1 MSDYLNVDGV
11 IDITV
16 KDKFGNIKTKRTVR
30 NAVSDL
36 GKMIFLYG
44 GAQGFT
50 SQVILMSATLSKPYE
65 NVNIQSCLSLLNLN
79 DNNLNT
85 VKAKGG
91 VVSYLLTDSSEV
103 VFCDYDEDGNETSGF
118 TKMEVDSDLFQFV
131 VGKRYSFE
139 PGRIVG
145 SINAVA
151 MTGSNTCSL
160 PAINLFKRFGVGKFK
175 YPYFV
180 DDHYGYLLPGI
191 IYNKGKDNEVRWTE
205 PDEVLFRFCTKS
217 SEVAVGVRLLTGD
230 VTFYNT
236 VADRYPED
244 KYPTVDRSL
253 TWKDICIIGV
263 RDYNIVI
270 EEEYPTAVIKNN
282 LYIWGKESPQ
292 GSVLKHY
299 VIGSSNITEDREFL
313 TMTESE
319 YPHGYNA
326 FISLVYD
333 DTSIKVVLYLKHSTN
348 YNELRSIEFPLNE
361 YGEPDIRFD
370 GWGGTNVNTT
380 STKVN
385 SDLSLA
391 GESQYYECGIDFRT
405 IPAFIRKE
413 FGDANRNNNRKPLI
427 TQIQDKYYL
436 SIKSA
441 KRTSGPYEEPECTP
455 IYEFTDLSDIG
466 GSMTGKVLSAVY
478 NTYIYSHNPIMYID
492 DSLSYVISPY
502 FNPGNGQTYSALS
515 GPNWCGN
522 VISMRVLDEPLVVT
536 EEDTLEITYMYTTG
550 DFSSTD
556 FIAENTDGNKPI
568 SVG

>member
-16 KDKFGNIKTKRTVR
+16 KDKFGNIKTKNTVR

-36 GKMIFLYG
+36 GKMIFLYE
-44 GAQGFT
+44 GARGYT
-50 SQVILMSATLSKPYE
+50 IEVELMSAHLSDTHDHVYVP
-65 NVNIQSCLSLLNLN
+65 SCLSLLNLN

-85 VKAKGG
+85 VKNNGG

-103 VFCDYDEDGNETSGF
+103 VFCEYDENGNETSGF
-118 TKMEVDSDLFQFV
+118 TKVEVDSDLFQFV

-139 PGRIVG
+139 TGSIVG
-145 SINAVA
+145 SINAIA

-160 PAINLFKRFGVGKFK
+160 PAINLFKRFGLGKFK
-175 YPYFV
+175 YPYFPGF
-180 DDHYGYLLPGI
+180 HYGYMLPGI
-191 IYNKGKDNEVRWTE
+191 IYNKGTDNEVRWTE
-205 PDEVLFRFCTKS
+205 PDEVLFRFCPS
-217 SEVAVGVRLLTGD
+217 SSKELAVGVRLLTGD

-253 TWKDICIIGV
+253 KWKDICIIGV
-263 RDYNIVI
+263 RDYGRSRS
-270 EEEYPTAVIKNN
+270 EEYPTAVIKNN
-282 LYIWGKESPQ
+282 LYIMGY
-292 GSVLKHY
+292 GLKHY
-299 VIGSSNITEDREFL
+299 VIGSSNITEDREFSTL
-313 TMTESE
+313 TKSE
-319 YPHGYNA
+319 YPDRYNN
-326 FISLVYD
+326 FIALVYD
-333 DTSIKVVLYLKHSTN
+333 DHSIAAVFYLVTSTHNSYLHSV
-348 YNELRSIEFPLNE
+348 EVPLNE
-361 YGEPDIRFD
+361 DGSPDVRVD
-370 GWGGTNVNTT
+370 SWGNVNVNTT

-391 GESQYYECGIDFRT
+391 GESQYYDCGIDFRT

-413 FGDANRNNNRKPLI
+413 VGADNRKNRKPLI

-436 SIKSA
+436 AIKSVN
-441 KRTSGPYEEPECTP
+441 RSSVEDPTHTGTP
-455 IYEFTDLSDIG
+455 IYEFTDLSDIE

-478 NTYIYSHNPIMYID
+478 ASVSTFHKPIMYVD
-492 DSLSYVISPY
+492 DSLSYVISPH
-502 FNPGNGQTYSALS
+502 FQIDNGQSYDVLS

-522 VISMRVLDEPLVVT
+522 IISMRVLDEPLVVT

-550 DFSSTD
+550 DFSSTN

>member
-16 KDKFGNIKTKRTVR
+16 KDKFGNIKTKNTVR

-36 GKMIFLYG
+36 GKMIFLHDG
-44 GAQGFT
+44 T
-50 SQVILMSATLSKPYE
+50 KVCTLSDVLMSAYLSERYE
-65 NVNIQSCLSLLNLN
+65 NVHVPSCLSLLNLN

-85 VKAKGG
+85 VKGKGG

-103 VFCDYDEDGNETSGF
+103 VFCEYDENGNETSGF
-118 TKMEVDSDLFQFV
+118 TKSEVDSCLFQFV
-131 VGKRYSFE
+131 VGNRYSFKT
-139 PGRIVG
+139 GSIVG
-145 SINAVA
+145 SINAIA
-151 MTGSNTCSL
+151 MTGGNTCSL
-160 PAINLFKRFGVGKFK
+160 PAINLFKRFGIGKVP
-175 YPYFV
+175 YPYSFNSY
-180 DDHYGYLLPGI
+180 YGYLLPGI

-205 PDEVLFRFCTKS
+205 PDEVLFRFCSSS
-217 SEVAVGVRLLTGD
+217 SELAVGVRLLTGD
-230 VTFYNT
+230 VTVYNT

-263 RDYNIVI
+263 RDYNKYVLQ
-270 EEEYPTAVIKNN
+270 EYPTAVIKNN
-282 LYIWGKESPQ
+282 LYIM

-299 VIGSSNITEDREFL
+299 VIGSSNITEDREFVDL
-313 TMTESE
+313 TGVY
-319 YPHGYNA
+319 YPGGSRTTIA
-326 FISLVYD
+326 LVYGD
-333 DTSIKVVLYLKHSTN
+333 HSITAVFYSRLST
-348 YNELRSIEFPLNE
+348 YNSYIRSVEFSLDG
-361 YGEPDIRFD
+361 YGAPDVRINSEGYSYID
-370 GWGGTNVNTT
+370 MKIT
-380 STKVN
+380 STKVH

-391 GESQYYECGIDFRT
+391 GGSQYYECGIDFRT
-405 IPAFIRKE
+405 IPAFIRKKFVDE
-413 FGDANRNNNRKPLI
+413 TWRPLI

-436 SIKSA
+436 SIKGDGY
-441 KRTSGPYEEPECTP
+441 TCTP
-455 IYEFTDLSDIG
+455 IYEFTDLSDIE

-478 NTYIYSHNPIMYID
+478 ASVSTFHKPIMYVD

-502 FNPGNGQTYSALS
+502 FHIDDGQSFSVLS

-522 VISMRVLDEPLVVT
+522 IISMRVLDEPLVVT

-550 DFSSTD
+550 DFSSTN

>member
-16 KDKFGNIKTKRTVR
+16 KDKFGNIKTKNTVR

-36 GKMIFLYG
+36 GKMIFLYE
-44 GAQGFT
+44 GAKVCT
-50 SQVILMSATLSKPYE
+50 AEHVLMSGSLSDRYE
-65 NVNIQSCLSLLNLN
+65 NVYVPSCLSLLNLN
-79 DNNLNT
+79 DNHLTT
-85 VKAKGG
+85 VKDNGG

-103 VFCDYDEDGNETSGF
+103 VFCEYDEDGNETSGF

-131 VGKRYSFE
+131 AGKRCSFE

-145 SINAVA
+145 SINAIA

-160 PAINLFKRFGVGKFK
+160 PAINLFKRFGIRKFK
-175 YPYFV
+175 YPYFPSSH
-180 DDHYGYLLPGI
+180 DGYLLPGI

-205 PDEVLFRFCTKS
+205 PDEVLFRFCPSES
-217 SEVAVGVRLLTGD
+217 SELAVGVRLLTGD
-230 VTFYNT
+230 VTVYNT

-253 TWKDICIIGV
+253 KWKDICIIGV
-263 RDYNIVI
+263 RDYGILVR
-270 EEEYPTAVIKNN
+270 EEYPTAVIKNN
-282 LYIWGKESPQ
+282 LYIM
-292 GSVLKHY
+292 GSGLKHY

-313 TMTESE
+313 DLTGSE
-319 YPHGYNA
+319 YPGWYDA
-326 FISLVYD
+326 FIALVYD
-333 DTSIKVVLYLKHSTN
+333 YHSITVVFYVTSKSEHKN
-348 YNELRSIEFPLNE
+348 YLRSLEIPLNE
-361 YGEPDIRFD
+361 YGAPDVRID
-370 GWGGTNVNTT
+370 YWGNVNVNTT
-380 STKVN
+380 STEVN

-413 FGDANRNNNRKPLI
+413 FGADNKHNRKPLI

-436 SIKSA
+436 AIKGEG
-441 KRTSGPYEEPECTP
+441 RTGTP
-455 IYEFTDLSDIG
+455 IYEFTDLSDIK
-466 GSMTGKVLSAVY
+466 GSMTGKLLSAVY
-478 NTYIYSHNPIMYID
+478 DDWIYSPNPIMYVD
-492 DSLSYVISPY
+492 DSLSYVISPC
-502 FNPGNGQTYSALS
+502 FHLDNGSQYSVLS

-522 VISMRVLDEPLVVT
+522 IISMRVLDEPLVVT

-550 DFSSTD
+550 DFSSTN

>member
-11 IDITV
+11 INITV
-16 KDKFGNIKTKRTVR
+16 KDKFGNIKTKNTVR

-36 GKMIFLYG
+36 GKMIFLYEG
-44 GAQGFT
+44 EKGFT
-50 SQVILMSATLSKPYE
+50 VQPVLMSAHLSDRYE
-65 NVNIQSCLSLLNLN
+65 NVHVQSCLSLLNLT
-79 DNNLNT
+79 DTHLNT
-85 VKAKGG
+85 VKDNGG
-91 VVSYLLTDSSEV
+91 VVSYILTDSSEV
-103 VFCDYDEDGNETSGF
+103 VFCEYDENGNETSGF

-145 SINAVA
+145 SINAIA

-160 PAINLFKRFGVGKFK
+160 PAINLFKRFGIGKFK
-175 YPYFV
+175 YPYFPSS
-180 DDHYGYLLPGI
+180 HYGYLLPGI
-191 IYNKGKDNEVRWTE
+191 IYNKGRDNEVRWTE
-205 PDEVLFRFCTKS
+205 PDEVLFRFYSSSS
-217 SEVAVGVRLLTGD
+217 SELAVGVRLLTGD
-230 VTFYNT
+230 VTVYNT

-253 TWKDICIIGV
+253 KWKDICIIGV
-263 RDYNIVI
+263 RDYDKSVI
-270 EEEYPTAVIKNN
+270 EEYPTAVIKNN
-282 LYIWGKESPQ
+282 LYIM
-292 GSVLKHY
+292 GSFGLKHY
-299 VIGSSNITEDREFL
+299 VIGSSNITEDSEFL
-313 TMTESE
+313 SMTGSE
-319 YPHGYNA
+319 YPNYYDN
-326 FISLVYD
+326 FIALVYD
-333 DTSIKVVLYLKHSTN
+333 YHYITVVFYLTSKSTN
-348 YNELRSIEFPLNE
+348 KNYLNSLEIPLNE
-361 YGEPDIRFD
+361 YGAPDVRVD
-370 GWGGTNVNTT
+370 YWGNVNVNTT
-380 STKVN
+380 STEVN

-413 FGDANRNNNRKPLI
+413 FGAYNKHNRKPLI

-436 SIKSA
+436 AI
-441 KRTSGPYEEPECTP
+441 RGDEHTGTP
-455 IYEFTDLSDIG
+455 IYEFTDLSDIK

-478 NTYIYSHNPIMYID
+478 YGNVYSHNPNPIMYVD

-502 FNPGNGQTYSALS
+502 FHLDNGYLYSVLS

-522 VISMRVLDEPLVVT
+522 IISMRVLDEPLVVT

-550 DFSSTD
+550 DFSSTN

>member
-16 KDKFGNIKTKRTVR
+16 KDKFGNIKTKSTVR

-36 GKMIFLYG
+36 GKMIFLYE
-44 GAQGFT
+44 GARGFT
-50 SQVILMSATLSKPYE
+50 LTDELMSAHLSDRFQ
-65 NVNIQSCLSLLNLN
+65 NVYVPSCLSLLNLN
-79 DNNLNT
+79 DNHLTT
-85 VKAKGG
+85 VKNNGG

-103 VFCDYDEDGNETSGF
+103 VFCEYDENGNETSGF
-118 TKMEVDSDLFQFV
+118 TKVEVDSDLFQFV

-139 PGRIVG
+139 TGSIVG
-145 SINAVA
+145 SINAIA
-151 MTGSNTCSL
+151 MTGKNTCSL
-160 PAINLFKRFGVGKFK
+160 PAINLFKRFGIGKFK
-175 YPYFV
+175 YPYFPSS
-180 DDHYGYLLPGI
+180 HYGYMLPGI

-205 PDEVLFRFCTKS
+205 PDEVLFRFCSSSS
-217 SEVAVGVRLLTGD
+217 SELAVGVRLLTGD

-253 TWKDICIIGV
+253 KWKDICIIGV
-263 RDYNIVI
+263 RDYGKVVK
-270 EEEYPTAVIKNN
+270 EEYPTAVIKNN
-282 LYIWGKESPQ
+282 LYIM
-292 GSVLKHY
+292 GSRLKHY
-299 VIGSSNITEDREFL
+299 VIGSSNITEDHESLAL
-313 TMTESE
+313 TVGY
-319 YPHGYNA
+319 YPNYYNN
-326 FISLVYD
+326 FIALVYD
-333 DTSIKVVLYLKHSTN
+333 YHSITVVFYLTESTQKNYLYSL
-348 YNELRSIEFPLNE
+348 EIPLNE
-361 YGEPDIRFD
+361 YGAPDVRVD
-370 GWGGTNVNTT
+370 HWGNDNLNTA
-380 STKVN
+380 STEVN

-413 FGDANRNNNRKPLI
+413 FGADDKHNRKPLI

-436 SIKSA
+436 AIRGDE
-441 KRTSGPYEEPECTP
+441 RTGTP
-455 IYEFTDLSDIG
+455 IYELTDLSDIE

-478 NTYIYSHNPIMYID
+478 DDYTYSHNPIMYVD

-502 FNPGNGQTYSALS
+502 FHVDNGQLYSVLS

-522 VISMRVLDEPLVVT
+522 IISMRVLDEPLVVT

-550 DFSSTD
+550 DFSSTN

-568 SVG
+568 SIG